1 MTDYLYAGP
10 IDTEFSARVI
20 VSNRIAYFCSECGHS
35 IDVPSETDRCS
46 QCMHAAKEAA

>member
-20 VSNRIAYFCSECGHS
+20 PSNRIAYHCETCGC
-35 IDVPSETDRCS
+35 VTDAGVCD
-46 QCMHAAKEAA
+46 QCAGEAA

>member
-20 VSNRIAYFCSECGHS
+20 PSDRIKYVCDDCGQALDAGEC
-35 IDVPSETDRCS
+35 ERC
-46 QCMHAAKEAA
+46 AGEAA